1 MSEVA
6 PLPEEALAL
15 YRSLLN
21 RDDLTQSFVLT
32 NLRNSLIPL
41 ALTYRDPDVR
51 ANDQMGLSQALPWPV
66 RLVLCILFHLL
77 PREVADWERR
87 EDGRVWIRCIETAEL
102 CKLFCIATKPEKD
115 ATLGKTF
122 TRRATHHYS
131 IQRFSDFKVEVD
143 NNTKGGRNRLKYLD
157 TTVVYLYH
165 SLLQP
170 DVPLPYTF
178 LVFVGT
184 AAFFLY
190 FTIEYVPETKGL
202 SVSLVTEQFKSIS
215 LPTQVFAALVQR
227 LKKCTRQRKV
237 VGGSERYYT

>member
-1 MSEVA
+1 MFVTSLTNILWLIVDF
-6 PLPEEALAL
+6 LFIQAL

-122 TRRATHHYS
+122 TRCATHHYS

-143 NNTKGGRNRLKYLD
+143 NNTKGGRNCLKYLD

-170 DVPLPYTF
+170 DVPL
-178 LVFVGT
+178 VR
-184 AAFFLY
+184 
-190 FTIEYVPETKGL
+190 
-202 SVSLVTEQFKSIS
+202 
-215 LPTQVFAALVQR
+215 ALR
-227 LKKCTRQRKV
+227 LKKGTTAQKEKALEA
-237 VGGSERYYT
+237 ERVAGYPWGQQETFW